1 MQAAAKAAERRA
13 RDNVWCP
20 CGDHGTDV
28 QYTDGQVLPTAQG
41 QSSDTTAAIQLGPSK
56 QLQSNSGL
64 VANGKP
70 THVQTILP
78 VVTDGAHRSSNS
90 SLPCTAGATQDR
102 NQSKTH
108 SVCNATDRHSQP
120 KPATAEL
127 VDLTLDDMNDVPVHL
142 SSCTVPSKRA
152 RHDSCSIY
160 SNPQVSRE
168 CMGNIVRVSVS
179 HSNGMQPIEGQAGVL
194 SGKSTQPSMEAAV
207 ETQAKCSVPEAKK
220 ESVKQVGS
228 EVNTDLMQRHPPPQH
243 WTCGFCTYAMNP
255 AWAVQCMV
263 CRTLQEGTASK
274 PVHLHAQH
282 VHGPQLC
289 NGWTCKSC
297 TVVNSPEATHC
308 SVCDTWRYS
317 YGVPH
322 ASRPTL

>member
-41 QSSDTTAAIQLGPSK
+41 QSSDTTAAIQLGLNK
-56 QLQSNSGL
+56 QLQSKSGL

-70 THVQTILP
+70 THVPTMLP
-78 VVTDGAHRSSNS
+78 VVTDGAHCRSNS

-102 NQSKTH
+102 NRSKTH
-108 SVCNATDRHSQP
+108 SVCSATDRHSQP

-127 VDLTLDDMNDVPVHL
+127 VDLTLDDMNDVPVQL

-152 RHDSCSIY
+152 RHDSCHIY
-160 SNPQVSRE
+160 SNPLVSRGF
-168 CMGNIVRVSVS
+168 MGNSVQVSVS
-179 HSNGMQPIEGQAGVL
+179 QSNVIQPIEAGVV
-194 SGKSTQPSMEAAV
+194 SGKSTQPSMEAAI
-207 ETQAKCSVPEAKK
+207 ETQANRSAPVAKQ
-220 ESVKQVGS
+220 ESANQAS
-228 EVNTDLMQRHPPPQH
+228 SQINRDLMQRHPPKQ
-243 WTCGFCTYAMNP
+243 WTCGFCTFASNP

-263 CRTLQEGTASK
+263 CGTPQEGIASK
-274 PVHLHAQH
+274 PVHLAAQH
-282 VHGPQLC
+282 VHGPQSF

-297 TVVNSPEATHC
+297 TLVNSPEATHC
-308 SVCDTWRYS
+308 SVCDSWRYS